1 MMSRQTH
8 APRIVGRRFNPHPG
22 LTEFSE
28 AVNRR
33 VPSIGPNAPGAPN
46 RAQRLHTIREK
57 AQSYHRLTQA
67 FRDLDAVQGSGDTD
81 SIPEIF
87 RHG

>member
-1 MMSRQTH
+1 MMNGQARG
-8 APRIVGRRFNPHPG
+8 PRIVGRRFNPHPG

-67 FRDLDAVQGSGDTD
+67 FRDLDALQGPGGADA
-81 SIPEIF
+81 IPEIF